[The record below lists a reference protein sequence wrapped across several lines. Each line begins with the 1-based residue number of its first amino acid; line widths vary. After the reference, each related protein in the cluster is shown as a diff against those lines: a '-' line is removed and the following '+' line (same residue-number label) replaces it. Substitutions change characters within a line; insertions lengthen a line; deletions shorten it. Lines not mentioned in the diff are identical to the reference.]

1 MEYYILIVLFAMI
14 CASVA
19 TDEAGKVIALIAYAI
34 APYVVMLLMFLNRF
48 PIALS
53 IVSFP
58 CTRLITIII
67 AKKYM

>member
-1 MEYYILIVLFAMI
+1 MEYYLLIVLFAII
-14 CASVA
+14 CSSVA
-19 TDEAGKVIALIAYAI
+19 TDEPGKVIALIAYAV
-34 APYVVMLLMFLNRF
+34 APYVVMLVMFLNDF

-58 CTRLITIII
+58 CTRLATIII